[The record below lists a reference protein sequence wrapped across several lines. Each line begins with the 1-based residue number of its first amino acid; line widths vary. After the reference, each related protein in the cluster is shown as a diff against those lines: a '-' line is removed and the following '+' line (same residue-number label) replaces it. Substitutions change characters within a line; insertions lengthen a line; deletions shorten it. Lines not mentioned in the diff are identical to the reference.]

1 MSISKSPLTRVPS
14 RATRRPRRTA
24 RSNGQDTP
32 TQADIATNMIRE
44 SILDLSMGPGIR
56 LDDKVLLRRFKVGR
70 TPAREAMNR
79 LASEGLVEIQPNRG
93 AFVLPLD
100 IPLLQQF
107 FDAYAASE
115 RLNGFFCQT
124 QEPGLITDIER
135 LQLNYE
141 ATVAAR
147 QWLDTTRV
155 NAALHL
161 RIAEATRNRYIADL
175 AARLHN
181 QARRVSFFIYRME
194 AEDGQALDEHQR
206 RINVDHHDIVSA
218 LRRNDNA
225 ALVEVL
231 TRHVQLFHARIM
243 RVLGA
248 TKGVNAPDP
257 VRFGS
262 AALRDARF

>member
-1 MSISKSPLTRVPS
+1 MSISKSPLSRVPS

-44 SILDLSMGPGIR
+44 SILDLSMGPGMR

-100 IPLLQQF
+100 IPLIQQF

-124 QEPGLITDIER
+124 QEPGPLC
-135 LQLNYE
+135 LC
-141 ATVAAR
+141 
-147 QWLDTTRV
+147 
-155 NAALHL
+155 
-161 RIAEATRNRYIADL
+161 
-175 AARLHN
+175 
-181 QARRVSFFIYRME
+181 
-194 AEDGQALDEHQR
+194 G
-206 RINVDHHDIVSA
+206 
-218 LRRNDNA
+218 
-225 ALVEVL
+225 
-231 TRHVQLFHARIM
+231 
-243 RVLGA
+243 
-248 TKGVNAPDP
+248 
-257 VRFGS
+257 
-262 AALRDARF
+262 